1 MVEKF
6 RDQYLDAED
15 ESGKQDVLG
24 QMNKS
29 I

>member
-15 ESGKQDVLG
+15 ESSKQDVLG